1 MRKTN
6 IVTRSSSVTIGLKH
20 KEITTYK
27 YTVGRL
33 VKNSKHID
41 NKYLLQTTDL
51 KRQIQVLIQSLS
63 FKGYFALS

>member
-1 MRKTN
+1 M
-6 IVTRSSSVTIGLKH
+6 
-20 KEITTYK
+20 EITTYK
-27 YTVGRL
+27 HTVGRL

-63 FKGYFALS
+63 FKGYFALSWK